1 MARKVAPITE
11 QYQHFVRELK
21 ESFWGD
27 LYQGGQ
33 QALKEILEAESER
46 ERQRYLMRDAYERKP
61 DHTRLPQGCIC
72 SDRDLSTKAPH
83 PPEE

>member
-11 QYQHFVRELK
+11 QYQHFVQELK

-33 QALKEILEAESER
+33 QALKQILEAESER
-46 ERQRYLMRDAYERKP
+46 ERQRYLMRDAYERRA
-61 DHTRLPQGCIC
+61 DTA
-72 SDRDLSTKAPH
+72 D
-83 PPEE
+83 